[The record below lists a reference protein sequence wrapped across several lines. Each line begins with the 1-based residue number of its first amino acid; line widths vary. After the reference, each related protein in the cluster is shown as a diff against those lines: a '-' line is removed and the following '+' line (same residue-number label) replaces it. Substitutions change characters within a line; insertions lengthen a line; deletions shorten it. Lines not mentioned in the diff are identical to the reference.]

1 MTLARLTLDD
11 IGGGLSCR
19 ALVAFVR
26 NLPAGS
32 ALARETRD
40 AELWAW
46 SQPAMTNQLLAALV
60 DELRMAEWA
69 WARSNGA
76 RGARRPRPIPRP
88 GVKDDSVRRIGSDPI
103 PISEFEDFWNGGP
116 SGEQ

>member
-11 IGGGLSCR
+11 LGGGLSCR

-40 AELWAW
+40 GELWAW

-69 WARSNGA
+69 WARANGA